1 MGPRLR
7 SGGRGCS
14 LRRDATG
21 QRPDAFARLDP
32 SPETCG
38 STTHVS
44 NLFLSLLAERPWL
57 LADGATGTNL
67 FARGLATGDAPD
79 LWNLENPAEVR
90 AHYRSFIEAGSDIVL
105 TNTFGG
111 TANRLKL
118 HKAEGMVRAINAA
131 AARLLKDEIAATGR
145 PVVAAG
151 SMGPTGE
158 LFEPLGP
165 LTHDQ
170 GVAAFKAQAE
180 ALAEGGVDVLWIET
194 LSAEAEVRAAVEGA
208 AGTGLPIVVTLS
220 FDTNGR
226 TMMGV
231 TPAQWAGLATSLP
244 TPLAGYGGNCGVGA
258 SELVAAMIGL
268 SEASPANAVLVAKSN
283 CGIPAWIDGEIVYSG
298 TPELMADYARLA
310 RDAGARIVGGC
321 CGTTPTHVA
330 AMKAS
335 LDGHTPGP
343 RPSLDE
349 VTARLGAVSD
359 GTMRL
364 GLLGPEPSEAAGRRR
379 GRRRASF

>member
-1 MGPRLR
+1 M
-7 SGGRGCS
+7 
-14 LRRDATG
+14 
-21 QRPDAFARLDP
+21 
-32 SPETCG
+32 
-38 STTHVS
+38 S

-57 LADGATGTNL
+57 LADGATGTSL
-67 FARGLATGDAPD
+67 FARGLQSGDAPE
-79 LWNLENPAEVR
+79 LWNLERPEDIR

-118 HKAEGMVRAINAA
+118 HKAEGKLREINVA
-131 AARLLKDEIAATGR
+131 AARLLKQEAQAAGR
-145 PVVAAG
+145 QVVVAG

-165 LTHDQ
+165 LTHAD

-180 ALAEGGVDVLWIET
+180 ALAEGGADVLWIET
-194 LSAEAEVRAAVEGA
+194 ISAEAEVRAAVEGA
-208 AGTGLPIVVTLS
+208 SGTGLPIVVTLS

-226 TMMGV
+226 TMMGI
-231 TPAQWAGLATSLP
+231 TPKQWAALATSLP
-244 TPLAGYGGNCGVGA
+244 TPLSGFGGNCGVGA

-268 SEASPANAVLVAKSN
+268 SEHSPANAVLVAKSN
-283 CGIPAWIDGEIVYSG
+283 CGVPAWVDGEIVYSG
-298 TPELMADYARLA
+298 TPKLMADYARLA
-310 RDAGARIVGGC
+310 RDAGARIIGGC

-335 LDGHTPGP
+335 LDGYTPGP
-343 RPSLDE
+343 RPTLDE

-359 GTMRL
+359 GTVRL
-364 GLLGPEPSEAAGRRR
+364 GLLGPETSEDAGRGRR
-379 GRRRASF
+379 RRRASF

>member
-1 MGPRLR
+1 M
-7 SGGRGCS
+7 
-14 LRRDATG
+14 
-21 QRPDAFARLDP
+21 
-32 SPETCG
+32 
-38 STTHVS
+38 S

-67 FARGLATGDAPD
+67 FSRGLAQGEAPEI
-79 LWNLENPAEVR
+79 WNLEKPDEVR
-90 AHYRSFIEAGSDIVL
+90 AHHRSFIEAGSDIVL

-118 HKAEGMVRAINAA
+118 HKAEGKVREINAI
-131 AARLLKDEIAATGR
+131 AARLLKEEAKAAGR
-145 PVVAAG
+145 PVVVAG

-165 LTHDQ
+165 LTHAD
-170 GVAAFKAQAE
+170 GVASFKAQAE
-180 ALAEGGVDVLWIET
+180 GLAEGGVDVLWIET

-208 AGTGLPIVVTLS
+208 SGTGLPIVATLS

-231 TPAQWAGLATSLP
+231 TPSQWAALATSLP
-244 TPLAGYGGNCGVGA
+244 TPLAGFGGNCGVGA
-258 SELVAAMIGL
+258 SELVAALLGL
-268 SEASPANAVLVAKSN
+268 SETAPANAVLVAKSN
-283 CGIPAWIDGEIVYSG
+283 CGVPAWIDGEIVYSG

-321 CGTTPTHVA
+321 CGTTATHVK

-343 RPSLDE
+343 RPTLDE

-359 GTMRL
+359 GTTRL
-364 GLLGPEPSEAAGRRR
+364 GLLGPEPTEAAGRGRR
-379 GRRRASF
+379 RRRASF